1 MSACECPMATNPF
14 KVADVEASLNKR
26 YVHGTEIR
34 VGGQGVVYRA
44 TRVRDGSGGS
54 CSNDVALKLHLD
66 AKQDERVDRE
76 IKAAKN
82 LRHPTLATILE
93 EGTIVIGGKQTRYIA
108 WDFIAGEA
116 LDAKLSKGAISELAT
131 VRIARDVTLAIA
143 TLWSKHIVHR
153 DIAPKNIMVKA
164 DGSAVLIDLGG
175 ARHLDNTTITAP
187 GATFGTPGYF
197 SPEQYRAEHALTCA
211 SDVFILGV
219 VVLECLLGHHPTSF
233 DQNRLALSPPSANAL
248 VLSASKA
255 LREIIDEMLQLRAS
269 FRPSL
274 SSLQEKFN
282 RLLT

>member
-1 MSACECPMATNPF
+1 MATNPF
-14 KVADVEASLNKR
+14 KTADVEGALNKR
-26 YVHGTEIR
+26 YVLGPEIR

-44 TRVRDGSGGS
+44 TRVLDGSGAP
-54 CSNDVALKLHLD
+54 CSNNVALKLHLD
-66 AKQDERVDRE
+66 SKQDERVERE
-76 IKAAKN
+76 INAAKN

-93 EGTIVIGGKQTRYIA
+93 EGAIVIGGKQTRYIA

-116 LDAKLSKGAISELAT
+116 LDAKLFRGAIGEPET
-131 VRIARDVTLAIA
+131 IRIARDVTLAIGA
-143 TLWSKHIVHR
+143 LWSRHIVHR

-211 SDVFILGV
+211 SDVFALGV
-219 VVLECLLGHHPTSF
+219 VLLECLLGHHPTSF
-233 DQNRLALSPPSANAL
+233 DQHGLAVSPPSANAL
-248 VLSASKA
+248 IPTAKKE

-274 SSLQEKFN
+274 ARLQETFESLSN
-282 RLLT
+282 VR